1 MSDAAKALFY
11 PFERGILP
19 QPLAGRCFF
28 LRAESPPALVREWQP
43 PLICEQSF
51 KPAYDSLRNAGCS
64 VERELTGDGFDL
76 GLCLLTKHRSENLAT
91 LGRAWSALRPGG
103 TLVCAGGK
111 DVGVASVERAFKAVV
126 GELLSLSKYHCK
138 VFWTTRGD
146 DMPATLSDWVQAARL
161 QIAPETGCW
170 SRPGVYN
177 WNKVDAGSALLAENL
192 PDDLTGRVADLGAGW
207 GYLSLQILKRCA
219 GIAALD
225 LFEAEWHA
233 LEAAK
238 ANLDHAAPSARLAFH
253 WHDVATGLPEA
264 AFHAVVMNPPFHD
277 GKAVDITLGC
287 SFITA
292 AARSLAPGGKLMFV
306 ANRQLPYEAT
316 VGAHFRSFQT
326 MAETPLYKVI
336 FAVR

>member
-111 DVGVASVERAFKAVV
+111 DVGVASVERAFKAEPWNV
-126 GELLSLSKYHCK
+126 
-138 VFWTTRGD
+138 R
-146 DMPATLSDWVQAARL
+146 TL
-161 QIAPETGCW
+161 E
-170 SRPGVYN
+170 
-177 WNKVDAGSALLAENL
+177 
-192 PDDLTGRVADLGAGW
+192 
-207 GYLSLQILKRCA
+207 
-219 GIAALD
+219 
-225 LFEAEWHA
+225 EW
-233 LEAAK
+233 E
-238 ANLDHAAPSARLAFH
+238 R
-253 WHDVATGLPEA
+253 
-264 AFHAVVMNPPFHD
+264 
-277 GKAVDITLGC
+277 
-287 SFITA
+287 
-292 AARSLAPGGKLMFV
+292 
-306 ANRQLPYEAT
+306 
-316 VGAHFRSFQT
+316 
-326 MAETPLYKVI
+326 
-336 FAVR
+336 